1 MSQAE
6 SAEKSALLA
15 YCGWY
20 NRIVR
25 VINFMDSIIFD
36 EKNKVFTILRG
47 SLGNYQFNDVASSQI
62 VYEDAKYKDKSPM
75 FSHRILVS
83 TLNHSIFIEMKKV
96 YVGIEIQLLNGNKVY
111 AYISKSPV
119 IQHNFQ
125 FKQDLKVAKCLNV
138 KLKEFYK

>member
-1 MSQAE
+1 MNLSLHNYFNIDE
-6 SAEKSALLA
+6 R
-15 YCGWY
+15 GG
-20 NRIVR
+20 VR
-25 VINFMDSIIFD
+25 DKVYSTIFMNSLIFD
-36 EKNKVFTILRG
+36 EKKKEFTILDG
-47 SLGNYQFNDVASSQI
+47 SLGKYSFYDVVSSQI

-96 YVGIEIQLLNGNKVY
+96 YVGIEIKLLNGNKVY
-111 AYISKSPV
+111 VYISKSPV

-125 FKQDLKVAKCLNV
+125 FKQDVKVAKCLNE

>member
-15 YCGWY
+15 YYGWY

-47 SLGNYQFNDVASSQI
+47 SLGKYSFLDVVSSQI

-75 FSHRILVS
+75 FSHRVLVS
-83 TLNHSIFIEMKKV
+83 TFNHSIFIEMKKI
-96 YVGIEIQLLNGNKVY
+96 YVGIEIQFLNGNKVY
-111 AYISKSPV
+111 VYISKSPV

-125 FKQDLKVAKCLNV
+125 FKQDLKVAKCLNE